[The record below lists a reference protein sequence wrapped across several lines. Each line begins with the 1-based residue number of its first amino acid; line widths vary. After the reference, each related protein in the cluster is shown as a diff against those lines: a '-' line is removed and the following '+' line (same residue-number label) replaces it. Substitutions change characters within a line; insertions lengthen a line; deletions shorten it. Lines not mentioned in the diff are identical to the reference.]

1 MSLCADN
8 INFDAVTEKALTFK
22 DTLKSKL
29 NSLPSIEGGVGGIFS
44 SASDLKS
51 LVEEKVV
58 DLKSQMTNLLPE
70 IPEIPSLSLQSELT
84 SLAGFDLTSP
94 SGLLSYKSKL
104 SSITESFGSSL
115 SSSGFSLDDI
125 ISKAAPPT
133 AGLSGALSAATGLA
147 TTGLSGALNTATGLA
162 TSGLSGALNTAT
174 GLATSTATAAT
185 GALSSVT
192 ASASGALSTA
202 TGLATSTNL
211 SASGALSGLSGLS
224 ALGEIPSIPTIPS
237 FDICTQV
244 PNFELPAGATEATQS
259 ALDSFLSST
268 SGVTEKFS
276 VAIPNVD
283 FNAQMSIL
291 KEKTAMFADPDFQDN
306 ISNQISSAVATGQE
320 QISSAI
326 ETVTPQLEAGIEE
339 LKKVDLSGITI
350 PTINY

>member
-8 INFDAVTEKALTFK
+8 ISFDAVTEKALTFK

-58 DLKSQMTNLLPE
+58 DLKSQMTTLLPE
-70 IPEIPSLSLQSELT
+70 IPEIPALSLQSELT

-133 AGLSGALSAATGLA
+133 AGLTSALGA
-147 TTGLSGALNTATGLA
+147 ATGLA

-174 GLATSTATAAT
+174 GLATSTTTAAT

-192 ASASGALSTA
+192 SGASGALSTA

-211 SASGALSGLSGLS
+211 SASGGLS
-224 ALGEIPSIPTIPS
+224 ALGEIPSIPSIPS

-268 SGVTEKFS
+268 SGVTEEFS
-276 VAIPNVD
+276 VAIANVD
-283 FNAQMSIL
+283 LNAQMSIL
-291 KEKTAMFADPDFQDN
+291 EEKMTIFADPDFQDN

-320 QISSAI
+320 QLSSAI
-326 ETVTPQLEAGIEE
+326 ETVTPQLEAGLEE
-339 LKKVDLSGITI
+339 LNKVDLSGITI

>member
-8 INFDAVTEKALTFK
+8 ISFDAVTEKALTFK

-58 DLKSQMTNLLPE
+58 DLKSQMTTLLPE
-70 IPEIPSLSLQSELT
+70 IPEIPALSLQSELT

-133 AGLSGALSAATGLA
+133 AGLTSALGA
-147 TTGLSGALNTATGLA
+147 ATGLA

-174 GLATSTATAAT
+174 GLATSTVTAAT

-192 ASASGALSTA
+192 SGASGALSTA

-211 SASGALSGLSGLS
+211 SASGGLS
-224 ALGEIPSIPTIPS
+224 ALGEIPSIPSIPS

-268 SGVTEKFS
+268 SGVTEEFS
-276 VAIPNVD
+276 VAIANVD
-283 FNAQMSIL
+283 LNAQMSIL
-291 KEKTAMFADPDFQDN
+291 EEKMTIFADPDFQDN

-320 QISSAI
+320 QLSSAI
-326 ETVTPQLEAGIEE
+326 ETVTPQLEAGLEE
-339 LKKVDLSGITI
+339 LNKVDLSGITI

>member
-147 TTGLSGALNTATGLA
+147 TTGLSGALNTV
-162 TSGLSGALNTAT
+162 T
-174 GLATSTATAAT
+174 GLATSTTTTAT
-185 GALSSVT
+185 GALSSIT

-211 SASGALSGLSGLS
+211 SASGGLSGLS

>member
-58 DLKSQMTNLLPE
+58 DLKSQMTTLLPE
-70 IPEIPSLSLQSELT
+70 IPEIPALSLQSELT

-133 AGLSGALSAATGLA
+133 AGLTSALS
-147 TTGLSGALNTATGLA
+147 TATGLA

-174 GLATSTATAAT
+174 GLATSTVTAAT

-192 ASASGALSTA
+192 SGASGALSAA

-211 SASGALSGLSGLS
+211 SASGGLS
-224 ALGEIPSIPTIPS
+224 ALGGIPSIPSIPS

-268 SGVTEKFS
+268 SGVTEEFS
-276 VAIPNVD
+276 VAIANVD
-283 FNAQMSIL
+283 LNAQMSIL
-291 KEKTAMFADPDFQDN
+291 EEKMTIFADPDFQDN

-320 QISSAI
+320 QLSSAI
-326 ETVTPQLEAGIEE
+326 ETVTPQLEAGLEE
-339 LKKVDLSGITI
+339 LNKVDLSGITI

>member
-58 DLKSQMTNLLPE
+58 DLKSQMTTLLPE
-70 IPEIPSLSLQSELT
+70 IPEIPALSLQSELT

-133 AGLSGALSAATGLA
+133 AGLTGALS
-147 TTGLSGALNTATGLA
+147 TATGLT
-162 TSGLSGALNTAT
+162 TSGL
-174 GLATSTATAAT
+174 
-185 GALSSVT
+185 
-192 ASASGALSTA
+192 SGALSTA
-202 TGLATSTNL
+202 TGLATSTVTAATGALSSVTSGASGALSAATGLATSTNL
-211 SASGALSGLSGLS
+211 SASGGLS
-224 ALGEIPSIPTIPS
+224 ALGGIPSIPSIPS

-268 SGVTEKFS
+268 SGVTEEFS
-276 VAIPNVD
+276 VAIANVD
-283 FNAQMSIL
+283 LNAQMSIL
-291 KEKTAMFADPDFQDN
+291 EEKMTIFADPDFQDN

-320 QISSAI
+320 QLSSAI
-326 ETVTPQLEAGIEE
+326 ETVTPQLEAGLEE
-339 LKKVDLSGITI
+339 LNKVDLSGITI

>member
-29 NSLPSIEGGVGGIFS
+29 GGVGGTFS

-58 DLKSQMTNLLPE
+58 DLKSQMTTLLPE
-70 IPEIPSLSLQSELT
+70 IPEIPALSLQSELT

-133 AGLSGALSAATGLA
+133 AGLTSALGA
-147 TTGLSGALNTATGLA
+147 ATGLA

-174 GLATSTATAAT
+174 GLATSTTTAAT

-192 ASASGALSTA
+192 SGASGALSTA

-211 SASGALSGLSGLS
+211 SASGGLS
-224 ALGEIPSIPTIPS
+224 ALGEIPSIPSIPS

-268 SGVTEKFS
+268 SGVTEEFS
-276 VAIPNVD
+276 VAIANVD
-283 FNAQMSIL
+283 LNAQMSIL
-291 KEKTAMFADPDFQDN
+291 EEKMTIFADPDFQDN

-320 QISSAI
+320 QLSSAI
-326 ETVTPQLEAGIEE
+326 ETVTPQLEAGLEE
-339 LKKVDLSGITI
+339 LNKVDLSGITI

>member
-8 INFDAVTEKALTFK
+8 ISFDAVTEKALTFK

-58 DLKSQMTNLLPE
+58 DLKSQMTTLLPE
-70 IPEIPSLSLQSELT
+70 IPEIPALSLQSELT

-133 AGLSGALSAATGLA
+133 AGLTSALGA
-147 TTGLSGALNTATGLA
+147 ATGLA

-174 GLATSTATAAT
+174 GLATSTTTAAT

-192 ASASGALSTA
+192 SGASGALSTA

-211 SASGALSGLSGLS
+211 SASGGLS
-224 ALGEIPSIPTIPS
+224 ALGGIPSIPSIPS

-268 SGVTEKFS
+268 SGVTEEFS
-276 VAIPNVD
+276 VAIANVD
-283 FNAQMSIL
+283 LNAQMSIL
-291 KEKTAMFADPDFQDN
+291 EEKMTIFADPDFQDN

-320 QISSAI
+320 QLSSAI
-326 ETVTPQLEAGIEE
+326 ETVTPQLEAGLEE
-339 LKKVDLSGITI
+339 LNKVDLSGITI

>member
-8 INFDAVTEKALTFK
+8 ISFDAVTEKALTFK

-58 DLKSQMTNLLPE
+58 DLKSQMTTLLPE
-70 IPEIPSLSLQSELT
+70 IPEIPALSLQSELT

-133 AGLSGALSAATGLA
+133 AGLTSALS
-147 TTGLSGALNTATGLA
+147 TATGLA

-174 GLATSTATAAT
+174 GLATSTVTAAT

-192 ASASGALSTA
+192 SGASGALSTA

-211 SASGALSGLSGLS
+211 SASGGLS
-224 ALGEIPSIPTIPS
+224 ALGGIPSIPSIPS

-244 PNFELPAGATEATQS
+244 PNFELPAGSTEATQS

-268 SGVTEKFS
+268 SGVTEEFS
-276 VAIPNVD
+276 VAIANVD
-283 FNAQMSIL
+283 LNAQMSIL
-291 KEKTAMFADPDFQDN
+291 EEKMTIFADPDFQDN

-320 QISSAI
+320 QLSSAI
-326 ETVTPQLEAGIEE
+326 ETVTPQLEAGLEE
-339 LKKVDLSGITI
+339 LNKVDLSGITI

>member
-115 SSSGFSLDDI
+115 SSSGFNLDDI

-133 AGLSGALSAATGLA
+133 AGLTSALSTATGLTTSGLSGALSAATGLA
-147 TTGLSGALNTATGLA
+147 T
-162 TSGLSGALNTAT
+162 
-174 GLATSTATAAT
+174 STTTAAT
-185 GALSSVT
+185 GALSSIT

>member
-8 INFDAVTEKALTFK
+8 ISFDAVTEKALTFK

-29 NSLPSIEGGVGGIFS
+29 SSLPSIEGGVGGIFS

-58 DLKSQMTNLLPE
+58 DLKSQMTTLLPE
-70 IPEIPSLSLQSELT
+70 IPEIPALSLQSELT

-104 SSITESFGSSL
+104 SSITESFSSSL

-133 AGLSGALSAATGLA
+133 AGLTSALGAATGALS
-147 TTGLSGALNTATGLA
+147 
-162 TSGLSGALNTAT
+162 TAT
-174 GLATSTATAAT
+174 GLATSTTTAAT

-192 ASASGALSTA
+192 SGASGALSTA

-211 SASGALSGLSGLS
+211 SASGGLS
-224 ALGEIPSIPTIPS
+224 ALGGIPSIPSIPS

-244 PNFELPAGATEATQS
+244 PNFELPAGSTEATQS

-268 SGVTEKFS
+268 SGVTEEFS
-276 VAIPNVD
+276 VAIANVD
-283 FNAQMSIL
+283 LNAQMSIL
-291 KEKTAMFADPDFQDN
+291 EEKMTIFADPDFQDN

-320 QISSAI
+320 QLSSAI
-326 ETVTPQLEAGIEE
+326 ETVTPQLEAGLEE
-339 LKKVDLSGITI
+339 LNKVDLSGITI

>member
-29 NSLPSIEGGVGGIFS
+29 NSLPSIEGSVGGIFS

-58 DLKSQMTNLLPE
+58 DLKSQMTTLLPE
-70 IPEIPSLSLQSELT
+70 IPEIPALSLQSELT

-133 AGLSGALSAATGLA
+133 AGLTSALGAATGALS
-147 TTGLSGALNTATGLA
+147 
-162 TSGLSGALNTAT
+162 TAT
-174 GLATSTATAAT
+174 GLATSTVTAAT

-192 ASASGALSTA
+192 SGASGALSAA

-211 SASGALSGLSGLS
+211 SASGGLS
-224 ALGEIPSIPTIPS
+224 ALGGIPSIPSIPS

-268 SGVTEKFS
+268 SGVTEEFS
-276 VAIPNVD
+276 VAIANVD
-283 FNAQMSIL
+283 LNAQMSIL
-291 KEKTAMFADPDFQDN
+291 EEKMTIFADPDFQDN

-320 QISSAI
+320 QLSSAI
-326 ETVTPQLEAGIEE
+326 ETVTPQLEAGLEE
-339 LKKVDLSGITI
+339 LNKVDLSGITI

>member
-58 DLKSQMTNLLPE
+58 DLKSQMTTLLPE
-70 IPEIPSLSLQSELT
+70 IPEIPALSLQSELT

-133 AGLSGALSAATGLA
+133 AGLTSALS
-147 TTGLSGALNTATGLA
+147 TATGLA

-174 GLATSTATAAT
+174 GLATSTVTAAT

-192 ASASGALSTA
+192 SGASGALSTA

-211 SASGALSGLSGLS
+211 SASGGLS
-224 ALGEIPSIPTIPS
+224 ALGEIPSIPSIPS

-268 SGVTEKFS
+268 SGVTEEFS
-276 VAIPNVD
+276 VAIANVD
-283 FNAQMSIL
+283 LNAQMSIL
-291 KEKTAMFADPDFQDN
+291 EEKMTIFADPDFQDN

-320 QISSAI
+320 QLSSAI
-326 ETVTPQLEAGIEE
+326 ETVTPQLEAGLEE
-339 LKKVDLSGITI
+339 LNKVDLSGITI

>member
-8 INFDAVTEKALTFK
+8 ISFDAVTEKALTFK

-58 DLKSQMTNLLPE
+58 DLKSQMTTLLPE
-70 IPEIPSLSLQSELT
+70 IPEIPALSLQSELT

-133 AGLSGALSAATGLA
+133 AGLTSALS
-147 TTGLSGALNTATGLA
+147 TATGLA

-174 GLATSTATAAT
+174 GLATSTTTAAT

-192 ASASGALSTA
+192 SGASGALSTA

-211 SASGALSGLSGLS
+211 SASGGLS
-224 ALGEIPSIPTIPS
+224 ALGGIPSIPSIPS

-268 SGVTEKFS
+268 SGVTEEFS
-276 VAIPNVD
+276 VAIANVD
-283 FNAQMSIL
+283 LNAQMSIL
-291 KEKTAMFADPDFQDN
+291 EEKMTIFADPDFQDN

-320 QISSAI
+320 QLSSAI
-326 ETVTPQLEAGIEE
+326 ETVTPQLEAGLEE
-339 LKKVDLSGITI
+339 LNKVDLSGITI

>member
-29 NSLPSIEGGVGGIFS
+29 NSLPSIEGGVGGTFS

-51 LVEEKVV
+51 FVEEKVV

-104 SSITESFGSSL
+104 LSITESFGSSL

-133 AGLSGALSAATGLA
+133 AGLTSALS
-147 TTGLSGALNTATGLA
+147 TATGLT

-174 GLATSTATAAT
+174 GLATSTTTAAT

-192 ASASGALSTA
+192 SSASGALSTA

-211 SASGALSGLSGLS
+211 SASGGLSGLS

>member
-58 DLKSQMTNLLPE
+58 DLKSQMTTLLPE
-70 IPEIPSLSLQSELT
+70 IPEIPALSLQSELT

-133 AGLSGALSAATGLA
+133 AGLTRALGA
-147 TTGLSGALNTATGLA
+147 ATGLA

-174 GLATSTATAAT
+174 GLATSTTTAAT

-192 ASASGALSTA
+192 SGASGALITA

-211 SASGALSGLSGLS
+211 SASGGLS
-224 ALGEIPSIPTIPS
+224 ALGEIPSIPSIPS

-268 SGVTEKFS
+268 SGVTEEFS
-276 VAIPNVD
+276 VAIANVD
-283 FNAQMSIL
+283 LNAQMSIL
-291 KEKTAMFADPDFQDN
+291 EEKMTIFADPDFQDN

-320 QISSAI
+320 QLSSAI
-326 ETVTPQLEAGIEE
+326 ETVTPQLEAGLEE
-339 LKKVDLSGITI
+339 LNKVDLSGITI

>member
-8 INFDAVTEKALTFK
+8 ISFDAVTEKALTFK

-58 DLKSQMTNLLPE
+58 DLKSQMTTLLPE
-70 IPEIPSLSLQSELT
+70 IPEIPALSLQSELT

-133 AGLSGALSAATGLA
+133 AGLTSALS
-147 TTGLSGALNTATGLA
+147 TATGLA

-174 GLATSTATAAT
+174 GLATSTVTAAT

-192 ASASGALSTA
+192 SGASGALSTA

-211 SASGALSGLSGLS
+211 SASGGLS
-224 ALGEIPSIPTIPS
+224 ALGGIPSIPSIPS

-268 SGVTEKFS
+268 SGVTEEFS
-276 VAIPNVD
+276 VAIANVD
-283 FNAQMSIL
+283 LNAQMSIL
-291 KEKTAMFADPDFQDN
+291 EEKMTIFADPDFQDN

-320 QISSAI
+320 QLSSAI
-326 ETVTPQLEAGIEE
+326 ETVTPQLEAGLEE
-339 LKKVDLSGITI
+339 LNKVDLSGITI

>member
-58 DLKSQMTNLLPE
+58 DLKSQMTTLLPE
-70 IPEIPSLSLQSELT
+70 IPEIPALSLQSELT

-133 AGLSGALSAATGLA
+133 AGLTSALGAAT
-147 TTGLSGALNTATGLA
+147 
-162 TSGLSGALNTAT
+162 
-174 GLATSTATAAT
+174 
-185 GALSSVT
+185 
-192 ASASGALSTA
+192 GALSTA

-211 SASGALSGLSGLS
+211 SASGGLS
-224 ALGEIPSIPTIPS
+224 ALGGIPSIPSIPS

-268 SGVTEKFS
+268 SGVTEEFS
-276 VAIPNVD
+276 VAIANVD
-283 FNAQMSIL
+283 LNAQMSIL
-291 KEKTAMFADPDFQDN
+291 EEKMTIFADPDFQDN

-320 QISSAI
+320 QLSSAI
-326 ETVTPQLEAGIEE
+326 ETVTPQLEAGLEE
-339 LKKVDLSGITI
+339 LNKVDLSGITI

>member
-8 INFDAVTEKALTFK
+8 ISFDAVTEKALTFK

-29 NSLPSIEGGVGGIFS
+29 NSLPSIAGGVGGTFS

-58 DLKSQMTNLLPE
+58 DLKSQMTTLLPE
-70 IPEIPSLSLQSELT
+70 IPEIPALSLQSELT

-133 AGLSGALSAATGLA
+133 AGLTSALGA
-147 TTGLSGALNTATGLA
+147 ATGLA

-174 GLATSTATAAT
+174 GLATSTVTAAT

-192 ASASGALSTA
+192 SGASGALSTA

-211 SASGALSGLSGLS
+211 SASGGLS
-224 ALGEIPSIPTIPS
+224 ALGEIPSIPSIPS

-268 SGVTEKFS
+268 SGVTEEFS
-276 VAIPNVD
+276 VAIANVD
-283 FNAQMSIL
+283 LNAQMSIL
-291 KEKTAMFADPDFQDN
+291 EEKMTIFADPDFQDN

-320 QISSAI
+320 QLSSAI
-326 ETVTPQLEAGIEE
+326 ETVTPQLEAGLEE
-339 LKKVDLSGITI
+339 LNKVDLSGITI

>member
-58 DLKSQMTNLLPE
+58 DLKSQMTTLLPE
-70 IPEIPSLSLQSELT
+70 IPEIPALSLQSELT

-133 AGLSGALSAATGLA
+133 AGLTRALGA
-147 TTGLSGALNTATGLA
+147 ATGLA

-174 GLATSTATAAT
+174 GLATSTVTAAT

-192 ASASGALSTA
+192 SGASGALITA

-211 SASGALSGLSGLS
+211 SASGGLS
-224 ALGEIPSIPTIPS
+224 ALGGIPSIPSIPS

-268 SGVTEKFS
+268 SGVTEEFS
-276 VAIPNVD
+276 VAIANVD
-283 FNAQMSIL
+283 LNAQMSIL
-291 KEKTAMFADPDFQDN
+291 EEKMTIFADPDFQDN

-320 QISSAI
+320 QLSSAI
-326 ETVTPQLEAGIEE
+326 ETVTPQLEAGLEE
-339 LKKVDLSGITI
+339 LNKVDLSGITI

>member
-58 DLKSQMTNLLPE
+58 DLKSQMTTLLPE
-70 IPEIPSLSLQSELT
+70 IPEIPALSLQSELT

-133 AGLSGALSAATGLA
+133 AGLTSALS
-147 TTGLSGALNTATGLA
+147 TATGLA

-174 GLATSTATAAT
+174 GLATSTVTAAT

-192 ASASGALSTA
+192 SGASGALSTA

-211 SASGALSGLSGLS
+211 SASGGLS
-224 ALGEIPSIPTIPS
+224 ALGGIPSIPSIPS

-268 SGVTEKFS
+268 SGVTEEFS
-276 VAIPNVD
+276 VAIANVD
-283 FNAQMSIL
+283 LNAQMSIL
-291 KEKTAMFADPDFQDN
+291 EEKMTIFADPDFQDN

-320 QISSAI
+320 QLSSAI
-326 ETVTPQLEAGIEE
+326 ETVTPQLEAGLEE
-339 LKKVDLSGITI
+339 LNKVDLSGITI

>member
-8 INFDAVTEKALTFK
+8 ISFDAVTEKALTFK

-29 NSLPSIEGGVGGIFS
+29 GGVGGTFS

-58 DLKSQMTNLLPE
+58 DLKSQMTTLLPE
-70 IPEIPSLSLQSELT
+70 IPEIPALSLQSELT

-133 AGLSGALSAATGLA
+133 AGLTSALGA
-147 TTGLSGALNTATGLA
+147 ATGLA

-174 GLATSTATAAT
+174 GLATSTTTAAT

-192 ASASGALSTA
+192 SGASGALSTA

-211 SASGALSGLSGLS
+211 SASGGLS
-224 ALGEIPSIPTIPS
+224 ALGGIPSIPSIPS

-244 PNFELPAGATEATQS
+244 PNFELPAGSTEATQS

-268 SGVTEKFS
+268 SGVTEEFS
-276 VAIPNVD
+276 VAIANVD
-283 FNAQMSIL
+283 LNAQMSIL
-291 KEKTAMFADPDFQDN
+291 EEKMTIFADPDFQDN

-320 QISSAI
+320 QLSSAI
-326 ETVTPQLEAGIEE
+326 ETVTPQLEAGLEE
-339 LKKVDLSGITI
+339 LNKVDLSGITI

>member
-1 MSLCADN
+1 M
-8 INFDAVTEKALTFK
+8 
-22 DTLKSKL
+22 
-29 NSLPSIEGGVGGIFS
+29 
-44 SASDLKS
+44 
-51 LVEEKVV
+51 
-58 DLKSQMTNLLPE
+58 
-70 IPEIPSLSLQSELT
+70 
-84 SLAGFDLTSP
+84 
-94 SGLLSYKSKL
+94 
-104 SSITESFGSSL
+104 
-115 SSSGFSLDDI
+115 
-125 ISKAAPPT
+125 
-133 AGLSGALSAATGLA
+133 
-147 TTGLSGALNTATGLA
+147 
-162 TSGLSGALNTAT
+162 
-174 GLATSTATAAT
+174 
-185 GALSSVT
+185 
-192 ASASGALSTA
+192 STA

-224 ALGEIPSIPTIPS
+224 ALGEIPSIPSIPTIPS

-350 PTINY
+350 PTIN

>member
-1 MSLCADN
+1 MSLCGAN
-8 INFDAVTEKALTFK
+8 LNFDAVTEKALTFK

-58 DLKSQMTNLLPE
+58 DLKSQMTTLLPE
-70 IPEIPSLSLQSELT
+70 IPEIPALSLQSELT

-133 AGLSGALSAATGLA
+133 AGLTSALGA
-147 TTGLSGALNTATGLA
+147 ATGLA

-174 GLATSTATAAT
+174 GLATSTVTAAT

-192 ASASGALSTA
+192 SGASGALSTA

-211 SASGALSGLSGLS
+211 SASGGLS
-224 ALGEIPSIPTIPS
+224 ALGGIPSIPSIPS

-244 PNFELPAGATEATQS
+244 PNFELPAGSTEATQS

-268 SGVTEKFS
+268 SGVTEEFS
-276 VAIPNVD
+276 VAIANVD
-283 FNAQMSIL
+283 LNAQMSIL
-291 KEKTAMFADPDFQDN
+291 EEKMTIFADPDFQDN

-320 QISSAI
+320 QLSSAI
-326 ETVTPQLEAGIEE
+326 ETVTPQLEAGLEE
-339 LKKVDLSGITI
+339 LNKVDLSGITI

>member
-8 INFDAVTEKALTFK
+8 ISFDAVTEKALTFK

-58 DLKSQMTNLLPE
+58 DLKSQMTTLLPE
-70 IPEIPSLSLQSELT
+70 IPEIPALSLQSELT

-133 AGLSGALSAATGLA
+133 AGLTSALS
-147 TTGLSGALNTATGLA
+147 TATGLA

-174 GLATSTATAAT
+174 GLATSTVTAAT

-192 ASASGALSTA
+192 SGASGALSAA

-211 SASGALSGLSGLS
+211 SASGGLS
-224 ALGEIPSIPTIPS
+224 ALGEIPSIPSIPS

-268 SGVTEKFS
+268 SGVTEEFS
-276 VAIPNVD
+276 VAIANVD
-283 FNAQMSIL
+283 LNAQMSIL
-291 KEKTAMFADPDFQDN
+291 EEKMTIFADPDFQDN

-320 QISSAI
+320 QLSSAI
-326 ETVTPQLEAGIEE
+326 ETVTPQLEAGLEE
-339 LKKVDLSGITI
+339 LNKVDLSGITI

>member
-29 NSLPSIEGGVGGIFS
+29 NSLPSIEGGVGGTFS

-51 LVEEKVV
+51 FVEEKVV

-147 TTGLSGALNTATGLA
+147 TTGLSGALNTV
-162 TSGLSGALNTAT
+162 T
-174 GLATSTATAAT
+174 GLATSTTTTAT
-185 GALSSVT
+185 GALSSIT

-320 QISSAI
+320 QISSAV

>member
-29 NSLPSIEGGVGGIFS
+29 NSLPSIEGGVGGTFS

-58 DLKSQMTNLLPE
+58 DLKSQMTTLLPE
-70 IPEIPSLSLQSELT
+70 IPEIPALSLQSELT

-133 AGLSGALSAATGLA
+133 AGLTSALGAATGALS
-147 TTGLSGALNTATGLA
+147 TATGLA

-174 GLATSTATAAT
+174 GLATSTTTAAT

-192 ASASGALSTA
+192 SGASGALSTA

-211 SASGALSGLSGLS
+211 SASGGLS
-224 ALGEIPSIPTIPS
+224 ALGGIPSIPSIPS

-276 VAIPNVD
+276 VAIANVD
-283 FNAQMSIL
+283 LNAQMSIL
-291 KEKTAMFADPDFQDN
+291 EEKMTIFADPDFQDN

-320 QISSAI
+320 QLSSAI
-326 ETVTPQLEAGIEE
+326 ETVTPQLEAGLEE
-339 LKKVDLSGITI
+339 LNKVDLSGITI

>member
-8 INFDAVTEKALTFK
+8 ISFDAVTEKALTFK

-58 DLKSQMTNLLPE
+58 DLKSQMTTLLPE
-70 IPEIPSLSLQSELT
+70 IPEIPALSLQSELT

-104 SSITESFGSSL
+104 LSITESFGSSL

-133 AGLSGALSAATGLA
+133 AGLTSALGA
-147 TTGLSGALNTATGLA
+147 ATGLA

-174 GLATSTATAAT
+174 GLATSTVTAAT

-192 ASASGALSTA
+192 SGASGALSTA

-211 SASGALSGLSGLS
+211 SASGGLS
-224 ALGEIPSIPTIPS
+224 ALGGIPSIPSIPS

-268 SGVTEKFS
+268 SGVTEEFS
-276 VAIPNVD
+276 VAIANVD
-283 FNAQMSIL
+283 LNAQMSIL
-291 KEKTAMFADPDFQDN
+291 EEKMTIFADPDFQDN

-320 QISSAI
+320 QLSSAI
-326 ETVTPQLEAGIEE
+326 ETVTPQLEAGLEE
-339 LKKVDLSGITI
+339 LNKVDLSGITI

>member
-58 DLKSQMTNLLPE
+58 DLKSQMTTLLPE
-70 IPEIPSLSLQSELT
+70 IPEIPALSLQSELT

-133 AGLSGALSAATGLA
+133 AGLTSALGA
-147 TTGLSGALNTATGLA
+147 ATGLA

-174 GLATSTATAAT
+174 GLATSTTTAAT

-192 ASASGALSTA
+192 SGASGALSTA

-211 SASGALSGLSGLS
+211 SASGGLS
-224 ALGEIPSIPTIPS
+224 ALGGIPSIPSIPS

-268 SGVTEKFS
+268 SGVTEEFS
-276 VAIPNVD
+276 VAIANVD
-283 FNAQMSIL
+283 LNAQMSIL
-291 KEKTAMFADPDFQDN
+291 EEKMTIFADPDFQDN

-320 QISSAI
+320 QLSSAI
-326 ETVTPQLEAGIEE
+326 ETVTPQLEAGLEE
-339 LKKVDLSGITI
+339 LNKVDLSGITI

>member
-8 INFDAVTEKALTFK
+8 ISFDAVTEKALTFK

-58 DLKSQMTNLLPE
+58 DLKSQMTTLLPE
-70 IPEIPSLSLQSELT
+70 IPEIPALSLQSELT

-133 AGLSGALSAATGLA
+133 AGL
-147 TTGLSGALNTATGLA
+147 
-162 TSGLSGALNTAT
+162 TS
-174 GLATSTATAAT
+174 
-185 GALSSVT
+185 
-192 ASASGALSTA
+192 ALSTA

-211 SASGALSGLSGLS
+211 SASGGLS
-224 ALGEIPSIPTIPS
+224 ALGGIPSIPSIPS

-268 SGVTEKFS
+268 SGVTEEFS
-276 VAIPNVD
+276 VAIANVD
-283 FNAQMSIL
+283 LNAQMSIL
-291 KEKTAMFADPDFQDN
+291 EEKMTIFADPDFQDN

-320 QISSAI
+320 QLSSAI
-326 ETVTPQLEAGIEE
+326 ETVTPQLEAGLEE
-339 LKKVDLSGITI
+339 LNKVDLSGITI

>member
-8 INFDAVTEKALTFK
+8 ISFDAVTEKALTFK

-58 DLKSQMTNLLPE
+58 DLKSQMTTLLPE
-70 IPEIPSLSLQSELT
+70 IPEIPALSLQSELT

-133 AGLSGALSAATGLA
+133 AGLTSALGA
-147 TTGLSGALNTATGLA
+147 ATGLA

-174 GLATSTATAAT
+174 GLATSTVTAAT

-192 ASASGALSTA
+192 SGASGALSTA

-211 SASGALSGLSGLS
+211 SASGGLS
-224 ALGEIPSIPTIPS
+224 ALGGIPSIPSIPS

-268 SGVTEKFS
+268 SGVTEEFS
-276 VAIPNVD
+276 VAIANVD
-283 FNAQMSIL
+283 LNAQMSIL
-291 KEKTAMFADPDFQDN
+291 EEKMTIFADPDFQDN

-320 QISSAI
+320 QLSSAI
-326 ETVTPQLEAGIEE
+326 ETVTPQLEAGLEE
-339 LKKVDLSGITI
+339 LNKVDLSGITI

>member
-58 DLKSQMTNLLPE
+58 DLKSQMTTLLPE
-70 IPEIPSLSLQSELT
+70 IPEIPALSLQSELT

-133 AGLSGALSAATGLA
+133 AGL
-147 TTGLSGALNTATGLA
+147 
-162 TSGLSGALNTAT
+162 TS
-174 GLATSTATAAT
+174 
-185 GALSSVT
+185 
-192 ASASGALSTA
+192 ALSTA

-211 SASGALSGLSGLS
+211 SASGGLS
-224 ALGEIPSIPTIPS
+224 ALGGIPSIPSIPS

-268 SGVTEKFS
+268 SGVTEEFS
-276 VAIPNVD
+276 VAIANVD
-283 FNAQMSIL
+283 LNAQMSIL
-291 KEKTAMFADPDFQDN
+291 EEKMTIFADPDFQDN

-320 QISSAI
+320 QLSSAI
-326 ETVTPQLEAGIEE
+326 ETVTPQLEAGLEE
-339 LKKVDLSGITI
+339 LNKVDLSGITI

>member
-8 INFDAVTEKALTFK
+8 ISFDAVTEKALTFK

-29 NSLPSIEGGVGGIFS
+29 GGVGGTFS

-58 DLKSQMTNLLPE
+58 DLKSQMTTLLPE
-70 IPEIPSLSLQSELT
+70 IPEIPALSLQSELT

-133 AGLSGALSAATGLA
+133 AGLTSALGA
-147 TTGLSGALNTATGLA
+147 ATGLA

-174 GLATSTATAAT
+174 GLATSTTTAAT

-192 ASASGALSTA
+192 SGASGALSTA

-211 SASGALSGLSGLS
+211 SASGGLS
-224 ALGEIPSIPTIPS
+224 ALGEIPSIPSIPS

-268 SGVTEKFS
+268 SGVTEEFS
-276 VAIPNVD
+276 VAIANVD
-283 FNAQMSIL
+283 LNAQMSIL
-291 KEKTAMFADPDFQDN
+291 EEKMTIFADPDFQDN

-320 QISSAI
+320 QLSSAI
-326 ETVTPQLEAGIEE
+326 ETVTPQLEAGLEE
-339 LKKVDLSGITI
+339 LNKVDLSGITI

>member
-147 TTGLSGALNTATGLA
+147 TTGLSGALNTV
-162 TSGLSGALNTAT
+162 T
-174 GLATSTATAAT
+174 GLATSTTTTAT
-185 GALSSVT
+185 GALSSIT

-211 SASGALSGLSGLS
+211 SASGALSGLSGLSGLS

>member
-8 INFDAVTEKALTFK
+8 ISFDAVTEKALTFK

-29 NSLPSIEGGVGGIFS
+29 GGVGGTFS

-58 DLKSQMTNLLPE
+58 DLKSQMTTLLPE
-70 IPEIPSLSLQSELT
+70 IPEIPALSLQSELT

-133 AGLSGALSAATGLA
+133 AGLTSALS
-147 TTGLSGALNTATGLA
+147 TATGLA

-174 GLATSTATAAT
+174 GLATSTTTAAT

-192 ASASGALSTA
+192 SGASGALSTA

-211 SASGALSGLSGLS
+211 SASGGLS
-224 ALGEIPSIPTIPS
+224 ALGGIPSIPSIPS

-268 SGVTEKFS
+268 SGVTEEFS
-276 VAIPNVD
+276 VAIANVD
-283 FNAQMSIL
+283 LNAQMSIL
-291 KEKTAMFADPDFQDN
+291 EEKMTIFADPDFQDN

-320 QISSAI
+320 QLSSAI
-326 ETVTPQLEAGIEE
+326 ETVTPQLEAGLEE
-339 LKKVDLSGITI
+339 LNKVDLSGITI

>member
-115 SSSGFSLDDI
+115 SSSGFNLDDI

-147 TTGLSGALNTATGLA
+147 TTGLSGALNTV
-162 TSGLSGALNTAT
+162 T
-174 GLATSTATAAT
+174 GLATSTTTTAT
-185 GALSSVT
+185 GALSSIT

-211 SASGALSGLSGLS
+211 SASGALSGLSGLSGLS

>member
-58 DLKSQMTNLLPE
+58 DLKSQMTTLLPE
-70 IPEIPSLSLQSELT
+70 IPEIPALSLQSELT

-133 AGLSGALSAATGLA
+133 AGLTSALDAATGALS
-147 TTGLSGALNTATGLA
+147 
-162 TSGLSGALNTAT
+162 TAT
-174 GLATSTATAAT
+174 GLATSTVTAAT

-192 ASASGALSTA
+192 SGASGALSTA

-211 SASGALSGLSGLS
+211 SASGGLS
-224 ALGEIPSIPTIPS
+224 ALGGIPSIPSIPS

-268 SGVTEKFS
+268 SGVTEEFS
-276 VAIPNVD
+276 VAIANVD
-283 FNAQMSIL
+283 LNAQMSIL
-291 KEKTAMFADPDFQDN
+291 EEKMTIFADPDFQDN

-320 QISSAI
+320 QLSSAI
-326 ETVTPQLEAGIEE
+326 ETVTPQLEAGLEE
-339 LKKVDLSGITI
+339 LNKVDLSGITI

>member
-58 DLKSQMTNLLPE
+58 DLKSQMTTLLPE
-70 IPEIPSLSLQSELT
+70 IPEIPALSLQSELT

-133 AGLSGALSAATGLA
+133 AGLTSALGA
-147 TTGLSGALNTATGLA
+147 ATGLA

-174 GLATSTATAAT
+174 GLATSTVTAAT

-192 ASASGALSTA
+192 SGASGALSTA

-211 SASGALSGLSGLS
+211 SASGGLS
-224 ALGEIPSIPTIPS
+224 ALGGIPSIPSIPS

-268 SGVTEKFS
+268 SGVTEEFS
-276 VAIPNVD
+276 VAIANVD
-283 FNAQMSIL
+283 LNAQMSIL
-291 KEKTAMFADPDFQDN
+291 EEKMTIFADPDFQDN

-320 QISSAI
+320 QLSSAI
-326 ETVTPQLEAGIEE
+326 ETVTPQLEAGLEE
-339 LKKVDLSGITI
+339 LNKVDLSGITI

>member
-8 INFDAVTEKALTFK
+8 ISFDAVTEKALTFK

-147 TTGLSGALNTATGLA
+147 TTGLSGALNTV
-162 TSGLSGALNTAT
+162 T
-174 GLATSTATAAT
+174 GLATSTTTTAT
-185 GALSSVT
+185 GALSSIT

-224 ALGEIPSIPTIPS
+224 ALGEIPSIPSIPTIPS

>member
-8 INFDAVTEKALTFK
+8 ISFDAVTEKALTFK

-58 DLKSQMTNLLPE
+58 DLKSQMTTLLPE
-70 IPEIPSLSLQSELT
+70 IPEIPALSLQSELT

-133 AGLSGALSAATGLA
+133 AGLTSALS
-147 TTGLSGALNTATGLA
+147 TATGLA

-174 GLATSTATAAT
+174 GLATSTVTAAT

-192 ASASGALSTA
+192 SGASGALSTA

-211 SASGALSGLSGLS
+211 SASGGLS
-224 ALGEIPSIPTIPS
+224 ALGEIPSIPSIPS

-268 SGVTEKFS
+268 SGVTEEFS
-276 VAIPNVD
+276 VAIANVD
-283 FNAQMSIL
+283 LNAQMSIL
-291 KEKTAMFADPDFQDN
+291 EEKMTIFADPDFQDN

-320 QISSAI
+320 QLSSAI
-326 ETVTPQLEAGIEE
+326 ETVTPQLEAGLEE
-339 LKKVDLSGITI
+339 LNKVDLSGITI

>member
-58 DLKSQMTNLLPE
+58 DLKSQMTTLLPE
-70 IPEIPSLSLQSELT
+70 IPEIPALSLQSELT

-133 AGLSGALSAATGLA
+133 AGLTSALGA
-147 TTGLSGALNTATGLA
+147 ATGLA

-174 GLATSTATAAT
+174 GLATSTTTAAT

-192 ASASGALSTA
+192 SGASGALSTA

-211 SASGALSGLSGLS
+211 SASGGLS
-224 ALGEIPSIPTIPS
+224 ALGEIPSIPSIPS

-268 SGVTEKFS
+268 SGVTEEFS
-276 VAIPNVD
+276 VAIANVD
-283 FNAQMSIL
+283 LNAQMSIL
-291 KEKTAMFADPDFQDN
+291 EEKMTIFADPDFQDN

-320 QISSAI
+320 QLSSAI
-326 ETVTPQLEAGIEE
+326 ETVTPQLEAGLEE
-339 LKKVDLSGITI
+339 LNKVDLSGITI